1 MLNSEFTFI
10 SVITLVIYDYFLPV
24 FMLIKVYSNVI
35 YGMNIRKVVTKI
47 NFMGFK
53 SHLCLLILCLS

>member
-47 NFMGFK
+47 NFIHMGFK
-53 SHLCLLILCLS
+53 